1 MKALQA
7 IKKHSLLKKT
17 WTHKGFHGVL
27 HYFFVV
33 GEQPLRTLQEFYG
46 DSHKISVFFFHD
58 NYGEWYW
65 NNEDMVRLRKSF
77 IKKVH
82 KNPKILEKHL
92 NEWHKRVDK
101 FNICMRKIDKTDLSK
116 LSNNALLKL
125 YNEWYQLYLAEY
137 GIAIGIQDA
146 FSMHAEDFL
155 APHFKEI
162 IEEQG
167 EGIHFNEYYTL
178 LMNPIDDSFFTKEY
192 RDRLKLLKAKNNKL
206 DPKKQE
212 VLLAK
217 HVKKYHWIHNNYVK
231 DVYLDKEYFIEELK
245 KIEHFDPDRE
255 NERLD
260 RQLKE
265 IKKRKTVLIKKLKLS
280 KESKNL
286 IKITEVFAY
295 MQDERKK
302 YVLIASH
309 YQNLFITEFGK
320 RLKLTKEEMKYTY
333 IHELETLLKQKKIDK
348 KIFKERK
355 KFVCV
360 ISTVNNY
367 DILQGKEAEQLFRT
381 CFEKKQ
387 EKVDII
393 KGMVAS
399 TGYAKGPVKIIRKT
413 HDIINFQ
420 EGDILVASMTR
431 PETIVAMEKAAAI
444 VTDEGGVTCHAAV
457 VSREMGKPCIIAT
470 KIATKVLEDGDIVE
484 VDAEKGIIR
493 KL

>member
-1 MKALQA
+1 MRAVQA
-7 IKKHSLLKKT
+7 IKKHDLRKKT
-17 WTHKGFHGVL
+17 WTHKGFHGIL

-33 GEQPLRTLQEFYG
+33 GEQPLRTLQDFYG
-46 DSHKISVFFFHD
+46 DSHKISVFFFHN

-82 KNPKILEKHL
+82 KKPNVLQKHL
-92 NEWHKRVDK
+92 TEWEKRVEK
-101 FNICMRKIDKTDLSK
+101 FNKCMKIIDKTDLTK
-116 LSNNALLKL
+116 LSNDVLLKL

-137 GIAIGIQDA
+137 GIAIGLQDA

-155 APHFKEI
+155 TPHFKEI

-167 EGIHFNEYYTL
+167 AGTHFSEFYTL
-178 LMNPIDDSFFTKEY
+178 LMSPTEDSFFTREY

-206 DPKKQE
+206 LPKKRE
-212 VLLAK
+212 DLLNK
-217 HVKKYHWIHNNYVK
+217 HVEKYHWIHNNYAK
-231 DVYLDKEYFIEELK
+231 DVYLDKEYFIKELK
-245 KIEHFDPDRE
+245 KIEHLDPDKE
-255 NERLD
+255 NKRLD
-260 RQLKE
+260 KHLRETKKE
-265 IKKRKTVLIKKLKLS
+265 KAALIKRLKLS
-280 KESKNL
+280 RESQNL

-309 YQNLFITEFGK
+309 YQNLFITELGK
-320 RLKLTKEEMKYTY
+320 RLKLTKEEMEYTY
-333 IHELETLLKQKKIDK
+333 IHELKDLFKQKKIDK
-348 KIFKERK
+348 KIFRDRK

-360 ISTVNNY
+360 ISTVDNY
-367 DILQGKEAEQLFRT
+367 DLLQGKEAEELFKT

-387 EKVDII
+387 EKVDMI

-413 HDIINFQ
+413 HDIANFQ

-431 PETIVAMEKAAAI
+431 PETVVAMEKAAAI

-470 KIATKVLEDGDIVE
+470 KIATKVFEDGDMVE
-484 VDAEKGIIR
+484 VDAKKGVVR